1 MFSFGSASKMCTHRE
16 RVMCV
21 VCRSVEEKRGKKSL
35 NIFPAYA
42 HKTQTCSNFIVI
54 L

>member
-21 VCRSVEEKRGKKSL
+21 VCRSIEGKRGTKKVWTF
-35 NIFPAYA
+35 FPHMHIK
-42 HKTQTCSNFIVI
+42 HKHVQT